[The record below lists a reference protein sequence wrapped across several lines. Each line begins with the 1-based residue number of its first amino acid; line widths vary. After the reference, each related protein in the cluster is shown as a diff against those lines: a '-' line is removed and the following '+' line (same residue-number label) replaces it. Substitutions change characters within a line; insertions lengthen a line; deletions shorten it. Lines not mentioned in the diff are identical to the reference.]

1 MSHLCL
7 ILPTARPIVRR
18 LAETVSQAVKDDMKP
33 EEPNPED
40 AVARAMQ
47 KAAEQMVLDYN
58 DLVQIVNNAW
68 FHQREI

>member
-1 MSHLCL
+1 MSHLCI
-7 ILPTARPIVRR
+7 ILSTARPIVRR
-18 LAETVSQAVKDDMKP
+18 LAETVSQDVKDDMKP

-58 DLVQIVNNAW
+58 DLVQIVNNA
-68 FHQREI
+68 